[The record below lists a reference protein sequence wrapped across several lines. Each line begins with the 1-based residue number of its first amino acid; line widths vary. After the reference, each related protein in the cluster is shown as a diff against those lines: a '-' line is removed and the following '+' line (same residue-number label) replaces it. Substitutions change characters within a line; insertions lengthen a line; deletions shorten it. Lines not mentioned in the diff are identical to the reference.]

1 LFLSQLKGMGLLPK
15 YPEDDDSSSSV
26 DPFDTELRVDHGA
39 GAHNATGADGEADC
53 DAEWAQV

>member
-1 LFLSQLKGMGLLPK
+1 MGLLPK